1 MESDSALL
9 HEAESRSVTAEDYD
23 PLAPEVQADPFPFYR
38 LFQSGC
44 PVHHHTLT
52 EEQQQ
57 RVSPGSN
64 PLIAAPTS
72 EVFMVFG
79 HDEIRTVLT
88 DYETFSSFRGGVG
101 LERTAAPNDVGM
113 LIYADPPHHGPQR
126 AIVAAALSPRL
137 VKHMETRIADYA
149 DELIDGFLADGRT
162 DIVQRYCNPLPGLMF
177 CELLGLPRDQQPT
190 FKKWADATVDAFG
203 ADAETQQRAAVA
215 MLEMMQYFFGVITE
229 RRERQAKGEP
239 LPEDLI
245 TGLMVTA
252 VDGRC
257 FNDVEIVLAVQLLIA
272 GGNDT
277 TSGALGSGLN
287 QLCLHPDQQRLLRE
301 RPELLPG
308 AVEEILRF
316 DAPAHCLFRTTTRA
330 TEIAGVPIPEG
341 AKVGVPYGA
350 ANRDPKAFD
359 RPDEFDI
366 TRSASELR
374 RHLSFSLGTHYC
386 VGSALG
392 RAQVRIGLE
401 RLLARMPEFRLD
413 PDRPAVRH
421 DALIARRFGHLYLTW
436 ENP

>member
-1 MESDSALL
+1 VE
-9 HEAESRSVTAEDYD
+9 RSITAEDYD
-23 PLAPEVQADPFPFYR
+23 PLAPEVQADPFHFYR

-52 EEQQQ
+52 DEQQQ

-79 HDEIRTVLT
+79 HDEIRSVLT
-88 DYETFSSFRGGVG
+88 DHETFSSFQGGVG
-101 LERTAAPNDVGM
+101 LERTNAPNDVGM

-137 VKHMETRIADYA
+137 VKHMETRIAEYA
-149 DELIDGFLADGRT
+149 DELIDSFAGAGRV
-162 DIVQRYCNPLPGLMF
+162 DIVERYCNPLPGLMF

-190 FKKWADATVDAFG
+190 TQKWADATVDAFG

-215 MLEMMQYFFGVITE
+215 MLEMMQYFFGVLAS
-229 RRERQAKGEP
+229 RRERLASGEE

-245 TGLMVTA
+245 TGLMVTE

-257 FNDVEIVLAVQLLIA
+257 FNDTEIVLAVQLLIA

-277 TSGALGSGLN
+277 TSGALGSGVN
-287 QLCLHPDQQRLLRE
+287 QLCRHPDQQRMLRE

-316 DAPAHCLFRTTTRA
+316 DAPAHCTSGER
-330 TEIAGVPIPEG
+330 G
-341 AKVGVPYGA
+341 
-350 ANRDPKAFD
+350 D
-359 RPDEFDI
+359 R
-366 TRSASELR
+366 RV
-374 RHLSFSLGTHYC
+374 Y
-386 VGSALG
+386 
-392 RAQVRIGLE
+392 
-401 RLLARMPEFRLD
+401 
-413 PDRPAVRH
+413 
-421 DALIARRFGHLYLTW
+421 
-436 ENP
+436 

>member
-1 MESDSALL
+1 MRQSTTSASTPDST
-9 HEAESRSVTAEDYD
+9 VTAETYD
-23 PLAPEVQADPFPFYR
+23 PLDPAVQADPYPFYR
-38 LFQSGC
+38 LFQSTC
-44 PVHHHTLT
+44 PVRHHTLT
-52 EEQQQ
+52 EEQQR

-79 HDEIRTVLT
+79 HDEIRAVLT
-88 DYETFSSFRGGVG
+88 DHQTFSSFKGGVG
-101 LERTAAPNDVGM
+101 LERTAAPNEHGM

-137 VKHMETRIADYA
+137 VKRMEARIAGFA
-149 DELIDGFLADGRT
+149 DELLDGFASEGGT
-162 DIVQRYCNPLPGLMF
+162 DIVERYCNPLPGLMF
-177 CELLGLPRDQQPT
+177 CELLGLPREQQPT

-203 ADAETQQRAAVA
+203 ADAETQGRAAAA
-215 MLEMMQYFFGVITE
+215 MLEMMGYFFGVLTE
-229 RRERQAKGEP
+229 RRERLAAGER

-245 TGLMVTA
+245 TGLMLTE

-257 FNDVEIVLAVQLLIA
+257 FDDTEIVLAVQLLIA

-277 TSGALGSGLN
+277 TSGALGCGFD
-287 QLCLHPDQQRLLRE
+287 QLCRHPEQQRMLRE
-301 RPELLPG
+301 RPELLAA

-316 DAPAHCLFRTTTRA
+316 DAPAHCLFRTTTKA
-330 TEIAGVPIPEG
+330 TELAGVPIPEG

-366 TRSASELR
+366 GRPASELR
-374 RHLSFSLGTHYC
+374 RHLSFSLGAHYC

-392 RAQVRIGLE
+392 RAQVRVGLE
-401 RLLARMPEFRLD
+401 RALSRLGEIRLD
-413 PDRPAVRH
+413 PDRPATRH
-421 DALIARRFGHLYLTW
+421 DALIARRFAHLHIRW
-436 ENP
+436 ETP